1 MEDLYEILGVPRDA
15 SQADIKKAYRQL
27 VRKYHPDAHP
37 GDKEAEEKFKKINA
51 AYSVLENEEKR
62 ARYDQFGTA
71 GNNMGGM
78 GGMDLN
84 DLFGDLFGS
93 VFGGG
98 FNAGFGGSS
107 RRQSTDPNAP
117 RRGSDL
123 EMIVNLTLLEAAQGV
138 NREIEVPR
146 LDACKACGGS
156 GAKAGTKP
164 ETCSQCHG
172 TGRVRKVQQTFL
184 GQMMTETTCPACNG
198 SGKIIKDKCPDCKG
212 QGRIKHTH
220 KLEVK
225 IPAGVN
231 RGTRVCVRGEG
242 EGGINGGTN
251 GDLYLITDVENIYK
265 NIERDGADLHTP
277 LIITYPQAVL
287 GGEAKVNTLIDGEE
301 NLTIPAGTKHGEIL
315 RLKGK
320 GMPRLNNKTS
330 RGDLY
335 AHVFIDVPD
344 KSKLSDKQK
353 ELITQ
358 LADEMDASVLNL
370 NKPDEPGFFDKVKN
384 LFK

>member
-15 SQADIKKAYRQL
+15 TQADIKKAYRQL

-62 ARYDQFGTA
+62 ARYDQFGTT
-71 GNNMGGM
+71 GNNNNMGGM
-78 GGMDLN
+78 DFS
-84 DLFGDLFGS
+84 DLFGDLFAQA
-93 VFGGG
+93 FG
-98 FNAGFGGSS
+98 AGFGGFSS
-107 RRQSTDPNAP
+107 GSRQSSQDPNAP
-117 RRGSDL
+117 RRGRDM
-123 EMIVNLTLLEAAQGV
+123 EMVVNLSLIEAAQGIT
-138 NREIEVPR
+138 REVEVPR
-146 LDACKACGGS
+146 MDACKACNGS

-164 ETCSQCHG
+164 EKCSHCQG

-184 GQMMTETTCPACNG
+184 GQMMTESTCPVCNG
-198 SGKIIKDKCPDCKG
+198 SGKIIKDKCPDCNG
-212 QGRIKHTH
+212 QGQVKHTH
-220 KLEVK
+220 KLDVK

-242 EGGINGGTN
+242 EGGLNGGAN
-251 GDLYLITDVENIYK
+251 GDLYLVIDAESVYK
-265 NIERDGADLHTP
+265 NIERDGSDLHTP
-277 LIITYPQAVL
+277 LVITYPQAVL
-287 GGEAKVNTLIDGEE
+287 GGEAKVNTLIDGEA
-301 NLTIPAGTKHGEIL
+301 NLNIPAGTKQGQIL

-320 GMPRLNNKTS
+320 GMPRLNRKDS

-344 KSKLSDKQK
+344 KAKLSEKQK

-358 LADEMDASVLNL
+358 LAGEMDAPVSNSVD
-370 NKPDEPGFFDKVKN
+370 DEPGFFDKVKN